1 MMTKTRCACGICGR
15 KTLYRTGKVNV
26 GWDGSDH
33 RSHVKCKH
41 DKCNF
46 IGTLPTDMV

>member
-1 MMTKTRCACGICGR
+1 MTKTKCACGICGR

-33 RSHVKCKH
+33 RAHVKCKH
-41 DKCNF
+41 NKCNF
-46 IGTLPTDMV
+46 IGTLPIDMV